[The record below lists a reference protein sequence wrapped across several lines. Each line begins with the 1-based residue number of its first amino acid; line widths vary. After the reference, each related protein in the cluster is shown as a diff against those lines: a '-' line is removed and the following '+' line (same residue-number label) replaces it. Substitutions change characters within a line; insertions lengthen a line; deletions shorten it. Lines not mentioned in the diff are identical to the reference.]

1 MRVGITG
8 TPGVGKS
15 TILNS
20 FDTKLKKI
28 HLFDWAREFYHSSN
42 EEIEVCIDDMTS
54 YFSGYDDVIFEG
66 HLAHYLPLDKVIV
79 LRCDPL
85 LLKERYALRKY
96 SNKKTLDNLEC
107 EALDLILIE
116 SINIHGKE
124 KIYEYDTT
132 KKTVKEACDYIQSV
146 IEGKAKP
153 QVGIVDR
160 SEYILTL
167 DGHDL
172 VE

>member
-1 MRVGITG
+1 MRIGITG

-15 TILNS
+15 TILNAI
-20 FDTKLKKI
+20 DTKLKKV
-28 HLFDWAREFYHSSN
+28 HLSDWAKEFYHSNN
-42 EEIEVCIDDMTS
+42 EEIEVCIDDMVS
-54 YFSGYDDVIFEG
+54 YFSDYDDIIFEG

-79 LRCDPL
+79 LRCDPV
-85 LLKERYALRKY
+85 LLKERYALRQY
-96 SNKKTLDNLEC
+96 SNKKIIDNLEC

-132 KKTVKEACDYIQSV
+132 KKKVNEICDYIQSV
-146 IEGKAKP
+146 IDGKAEP

-160 SEYILTL
+160 SEYILTM

-172 VE
+172 VV

>member
-15 TILNS
+15 TVLNAI
-20 FDTKLKKI
+20 DTKMNKV
-28 HLFDWAREFYHSSN
+28 HLSDWAREFYRSSN
-42 EEIEVCIDDMTS
+42 EEIEVCIDDMVS
-54 YFSGYDDVIFEG
+54 YFSSYDNTIFEG

-79 LRCDPL
+79 LRCDPV
-85 LLKERYALRKY
+85 LLKERYMSRQY
-96 SNKKTLDNLEC
+96 PNKKIIDNLEC

-132 KKTVKEACDYIQSV
+132 KKTIKEVGDYIQSV
-146 IEGKAKP
+146 IDGKANP

-160 SEYILTL
+160 SEYILTM